1 MDQTFDVDDIHA
13 LVEVALSGRLTMDK
27 NVREFEKVFAEYVGA
42 PYAIM
47 VNSGSSA
54 NLLAVAAALN
64 PTRKQHLKPGD
75 EVIVPAVAW
84 STSVWPLIQFG
95 LKPVFVDVDPN
106 TLNLDLN
113 QLKSKITPQ
122 TKAIFSIHILGN
134 SSDMS
139 ELLDIAKSKSL
150 LLFED
155 TCESLGSKANGKFLG
170 AMGDF
175 GMYSFYFSHH
185 MTTGEGGMVTCQT
198 QADYDLLKCLRSHGW
213 SRDMSNR
220 EELEKK
226 HPDVDPRFL
235 FVNVGFNLRPMDT
248 QAAVGLSQIKK
259 LGRMNENR
267 ILNRDKVI
275 QKLKSHPKWNNQ
287 LEFTTASKGTEPVW
301 FGFSCLLNKAHQ
313 VKHREYLEYLTT
325 QGIENRPIVSGNF
338 VRQPGLKLFGIE
350 LNPNDFPGAELVN
363 NSGFFMGL
371 HTNPL
376 SEEDADFV
384 ADALLGFDF

>member
-1 MDQTFDVDDIHA
+1 MDQTFDSDDINA

-27 NVREFEKVFAEYVGA
+27 NVREFEKVFAQYVGA
-42 PYAIM
+42 PFAVM

-54 NLLAVAAALN
+54 NLLAVSAAMN
-64 PTRKQHLKPGD
+64 PTRENHLKPGD

-84 STSVWPLIQFG
+84 STSVWPLIQLG
-95 LKPVFVDVDPN
+95 LKPVFIDVDAD

-113 QLKSKITPQ
+113 LLKQKITPK
-122 TKAIFSIHILGN
+122 TKAIFAIHILGN
-134 SSDMS
+134 SSDMKDLVDFANS
-139 ELLDIAKSKSL
+139 NSL

-170 AMGDF
+170 TLGDF

-198 QADYDLLKCLRSHGW
+198 QEDYDLLKCLRSHGW
-213 SRDMSNR
+213 SREMSNR
-220 EELEKK
+220 EEIEKK
-226 HPDVDPRFL
+226 HTDIDPRFL
-235 FVNVGFNLRPMDT
+235 FINVGYNLRPMDT

-275 QKLKSHPKWNNQ
+275 QKLQSHPNWNEQ
-287 LEFTTASKGTEPVW
+287 LSFTTASTGTEPVW
-301 FGFSCLLNKAHQ
+301 FGFCCLLNEPFNQ
-313 VKHREYLEYLTT
+313 KHREYLDYLTSK
-325 QGIENRPIVSGNF
+325 GIENRPIVSGNF

-350 LNPNDFPGAELVN
+350 LDPKDFPGAEKVN
-363 NSGFFMGL
+363 ESGFFMGL

-384 ADALLGFDF
+384 ADTLLSFDF